1 MHHAV
6 YVDAYT
12 RECTGM
18 YVFAVTH
25 ARKHKYMSPCMCL
38 LCMHYRGI
46 LYHRNTIIHFHAKS
60 KNQFK

>member
-38 LCMHYRGI
+38 LCLLPQYDNPLPHEI
-46 LYHRNTIIHFHAKS
+46 KESA
-60 KNQFK
+60 